1 MVKIVGIL
9 NLTPDSFFDG
19 GNYNSPQSALKQ
31 LHTMLNQGAS
41 IIDVG
46 AESTKPNAQKLTA
59 PQEQERLLSIL
70 PQIIDYVAKF
80 NSQHQKQVKIS
91 LDSYHF
97 STIKQCLAM
106 GVDIINDVSG
116 FANENMIDLAVQYQC
131 QIILMHNLAI
141 HANPNLIINPHLNVV
156 AEIFEWA
163 VQKINILVGKGI
175 KKTNIIFDP
184 GLGFSK
190 NHSQC
195 IKILKEI
202 GFYHSLGV
210 EILVGHSQKSFLDS
224 INTPENL
231 SRPQKTLLISQYL
244 AQKQVHYL
252 RVHNVADNYLALQN
266 FTPNPLPN
274 I

>member
-19 GNYNSPQSALKQ
+19 GKHNVPQFALQQ
-31 LHTMLNQGAS
+31 LKKMLNEGAS

-46 AESTKPNAQKLTA
+46 AESTKPNAQKLSA
-59 PQEQERLLSIL
+59 WQEQERLLKIL
-70 PQIIDYVAKF
+70 PQIIDDVAKF
-80 NSQHQKQVKIS
+80 NSQHQKNVKIS

-106 GVDIINDVSG
+106 GIDIINDVSG
-116 FANENMIDLAVQYQC
+116 FVDENIINLALKYQC

-141 HANPNLIINPHLNVV
+141 HSNPNLIINPHLNVV
-156 AEIFEWA
+156 SEIFDWA
-163 VQKINILVGKGI
+163 LQKINFLVAKGI

-190 NHSQC
+190 NALQC

-202 GFYHSLGV
+202 DIYHNLGV
-210 EILVGHSQKSFLDS
+210 EILIGHSQKSFLDS
-224 INTPENL
+224 IKTAHNL
-231 SRPQKTLLISQYL
+231 SRSDKTLLVSQYL
-244 AQKQVHYL
+244 SQKKVHYL
-252 RVHNVADNYLALQN
+252 RVHNVADNYL
-266 FTPNPLPN
+266 
-274 I
+274 